1 MRKDENSENCVV
13 KKRRLAEA
21 RTYEKTFTKRQRQQE
36 ARTAD
41 RKWINDIAEAPVYRP
56 SFEEFQNPLAY
67 IRKIHDEGASK
78 YGICKIVPPCTPSVP
93 GAVVLRKER
102 MGFTFSTR
110 LQQLRQHRWKTND
123 QVNFKI
129 SGKSYSIE
137 EYERLANDFLERKFM
152 TTGSLPVS
160 FIEEEYWQA
169 MSDDTPTKVEY
180 ASDIEGSAFSSTAD
194 DPLTRSKW
202 NLKHLA
208 KADDSTFLRLFTGEI
223 PGVTEPMLYLGMLYS
238 TFAWHVEDHYL
249 YSINYHHFGASKT
262 WYGVP
267 SSDAHAFEKVVVD
280 KVYGPA
286 FGKDQPNVHNF
297 GLKTL
302 LGKTTMFSPKL
313 LHQHG
318 VPVCRAVQNPGDF
331 IVTFPQAYHA
341 GFSHGFNCGEAV
353 NFATTDWLTFGVEAL
368 ERYRSLQWLP
378 VIPHEKLLCQEAMEL
393 IEKEAAPG
401 GEKTPANATA
411 TEIKVAFLHLMREQH
426 RRRNKFRSAG
436 NALSVMPPFS
446 SCMPC
451 SLCKHLCFLDIVNC
465 SCSEPVCLRDALE
478 NPCSCGNVIGHF
490 RREVNDYEQAAS
502 ILASDPSVVM
512 TMGKLGEPLDFHWK
526 PLPDNLEEL
535 KSPLAQ
541 EDPAKECCLVG
552 GSKAAGHNESTEA
565 VVNRHR
571 KRRLVKLGDVGKT
584 VKEMEPQIILE
595 EKLPKATHN
604 RPSSRIGIKH
614 HSSRGEDHSTNKKA
628 RPGCNAMN
636 NRDRPLPLLADKSVV
651 VENLTCRRRLFLSE
665 TDGQPVVFGGDVVHA
680 VGLNKALSS
689 DVIQTWYMELHL
701 KTNRAFCE
709 GVSTNSPFGCY
720 ILSEEHCR
728 LIGQI
733 ISDDKRRRMELFLKD
748 VWPTSSVV
756 SKPVKSVE
764 QSPEAAG
771 VLEDSPRVSATPNST
786 AEANDPSGSSAEPRK
801 ALEKSI
807 EANELLRAA
816 ARDTQTGRS
825 STSVTEDTAL
835 DRVPFSDAAGQV
847 EQMKSQQPSSSI
859 ADPSL
864 QATVGW
870 NAVTMGAI
878 DRGDA
883 GRAAAEEAAQ
893 SAEVGGSGDSIVAV
907 KTDSKDARCAGQPT
921 SSGSPNRGFSECA
934 AGMWHATVSA
944 GSSEAANC
952 QVESFR
958 VSNAQCIDGRK
969 QDGKIGR
976 EQIAEN
982 GLC

>member
-1 MRKDENSENCVV
+1 MRKDIDSENCVV

-21 RTYEKTFTKRQRQQE
+21 RTCDKTFTKRRRQQE

-41 RKWINDIAEAPVYRP
+41 RKWINDIVEAPVYRP
-56 SFEEFQNPLAY
+56 SVEEFQNPFAY
-67 IRKIHDEGASK
+67 IRKIRDEGASE

-123 QVNFKI
+123 QVNFNF
-129 SGKSYSIE
+129 SGKSYSVE

-160 FIEEEYWQA
+160 FVEEEYWQA
-169 MSDDTPTKVEY
+169 MNDDTPTKVEY

-194 DPLTRSKW
+194 DPLTQSKW

-267 SSDAHAFEKVVVD
+267 SSGAHAFEKIVVD

-353 NFATTDWLTFGVEAL
+353 NFATTDWLTFGVQAL

-393 IEKEAAPG
+393 IEKDEATPS
-401 GEKTPANATA
+401 GERKPANVTA
-411 TEIKVAFLHLMREQH
+411 TEIKVAFLLMMREQH
-426 RRRNKFRSAG
+426 RRRTKFISTG

-451 SLCKHLCFLDIVNC
+451 SVCKHLCFLDIVNC

-478 NPCSCGNVIGHF
+478 NPCSCGNVIGHH
-490 RREVNDYEQAAS
+490 RREVNDYEQVAS
-502 ILASDPSVVM
+502 MLDSDPAVVM
-512 TMGKLGEPLDFHWK
+512 TMKRLGEPVDFHWK
-526 PLPDNLEEL
+526 PLPEGLEEVV
-535 KSPLAQ
+535 PRRAQ
-541 EDPAKECCLVG
+541 EYPIKEGGFVG
-552 GSKAAGHNESTEA
+552 GPKVGGPSDSAEAGI
-565 VVNRHR
+565 NRNR
-571 KRRLVKLGDVGKT
+571 KRRLVRLGDVGKA
-584 VKEMEPQIILE
+584 VKEMETQVILE
-595 EKLPKATHN
+595 DKPPKATRN
-604 RPSSRIGIKH
+604 RASARSGIKQSH
-614 HSSRGEDHSTNKKA
+614 HSREDHATNKKA
-628 RPGCNAMN
+628 RPGCDAMN
-636 NRDRPLPLLADKSVV
+636 NRDRPLPLLEDTSIA
-651 VENLTCRRRLFLSE
+651 VENLACRRRLFLPDP
-665 TDGQPVVFGGDVVHA
+665 DGQAVVFGRDVVHA

-689 DVIQTWYMELHL
+689 DVIQTWFMELKL
-701 KTNRAFCE
+701 NTNRAFCE
-709 GVSTNSPFGCY
+709 GVSTSSPFGCY
-720 ILSEEHCR
+720 VLSEEHCR
-728 LIGQI
+728 LVGQI
-733 ISDDKRRRMELFLKD
+733 ISEDKRRRMELFLED
-748 VWPTSSVV
+748 VWPTSSAVP
-756 SKPVKSVE
+756 KATKSVE
-764 QSPEAAG
+764 QPAEAAG
-771 VLEDSPRVSATPNST
+771 VLDDSPGVSRTPNSA
-786 AEANDPSGSSAEPRK
+786 AEAYEPSGSPAETKK
-801 ALEKSI
+801 AVEQSI
-807 EANELLRAA
+807 EASELMGAA
-816 ARDTQTGRS
+816 ARNAQTGHP
-825 STSVTEDTAL
+825 STSVTEDATT
-835 DRVPFSDAAGQV
+835 DDIPFSDPAGHV
-847 EQMKSQQPSSSI
+847 EPTKWQQSSSSM
-859 ADPSL
+859 ADPQL
-864 QATVGW
+864 KAPVRR
-870 NAVTMGAI
+870 NAMTMGAI
-878 DRGDA
+878 NCHEMPAVEAFIEDGNAEMLAVLQLRKLC
-883 GRAAAEEAAQ
+883 RVPKVVAA
-893 SAEVGGSGDSIVAV
+893 VI
-907 KTDSKDARCAGQPT
+907 
-921 SSGSPNRGFSECA
+921 
-934 AGMWHATVSA
+934 
-944 GSSEAANC
+944 ANLLL
-952 QVESFR
+952 
-958 VSNAQCIDGRK
+958 N
-969 QDGKIGR
+969 
-976 EQIAEN
+976 
-982 GLC
+982 